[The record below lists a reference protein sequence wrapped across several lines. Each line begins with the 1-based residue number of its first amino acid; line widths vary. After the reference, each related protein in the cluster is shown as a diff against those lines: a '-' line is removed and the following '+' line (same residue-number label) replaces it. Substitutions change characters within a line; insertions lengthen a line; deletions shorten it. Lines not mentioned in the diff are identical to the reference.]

1 MKKKSAYIFI
11 NIIIMIISI
20 MFVAKMGYNLNY
32 IKININIISNIIL
45 ILLIILIVLSLKF
58 LRMYLILLE
67 EKLSIKRF
75 IKVYI
80 KSVFAT
86 VCIPFKLG
94 EFFRMYCYAYEV
106 KSVKKGIISVIIDRY
121 FDTIALILILVPME
135 IYITN
140 GLSLI
145 SIMLS
150 LFIGIITILYLSLMP
165 MINYL
170 NKFIVLNV
178 FSEKGI
184 RILKF
189 LDKLE
194 GVYLECEK
202 LINGKIVVLL
212 MLFSCTAWILEYIAI
227 YLISSLFKIYVNEN
241 GFTIYLSSM
250 LVGRGNELVSIYST
264 IEMILLAIS
273 TFSIYGVYYY
283 KNLKN
288 RRESF

>member
-1 MKKKSAYIFI
+1 MKKKSVYIFI
-11 NIIIMIISI
+11 NIIIMIISM
-20 MFVAKMGYNLNY
+20 MFVAKMGYHLNY
-32 IKININIISNIIL
+32 RKINIDTNIIL
-45 ILLIILIVLSLKF
+45 ILLIIVVVLSLKF

-94 EFFRMYCYAYEV
+94 EFFRMYCYAYEI
-106 KSVKKGIISVIIDRY
+106 KNIKKGIISIIIDRY
-121 FDTIALILILVPME
+121 FDTIALILILVPIE
-135 IYITN
+135 LYIN
-140 GLSLI
+140 SRLSLI

-150 LFIGIITILYLSLMP
+150 LFIGIITILYVSLMP
-165 MINYL
+165 TINYL

-212 MLFSCTAWILEYIAI
+212 MLFSCTAWIFEYIAI
-227 YLISSLFKIYVNEN
+227 YLISSLFKIYVNGN
-241 GFTIYLSSM
+241 GFSIYLSSI
-250 LVGRGNELVSIYST
+250 LVGRGNELVSIYFT

-273 TFSIYGVYYY
+273 TFTIYGIYYY

>member
-1 MKKKSAYIFI
+1 MKKKSVYIFI
-11 NIIIMIISI
+11 NIIIMIISM
-20 MFVAKMGYNLNY
+20 MFVAKMGYHLNY
-32 IKININIISNIIL
+32 RKINIDTNIIL
-45 ILLIILIVLSLKF
+45 ILLIIVVVLSLKF

-94 EFFRMYCYAYEV
+94 EFFRMYCYAYEI
-106 KSVKKGIISVIIDRY
+106 KNIKKGIISIIIDRY
-121 FDTIALILILVPME
+121 FDTIALILILVPIE
-135 IYITN
+135 LYIN
-140 GLSLI
+140 SRLSLI

-150 LFIGIITILYLSLMP
+150 LFIGIITILYVSLMP
-165 MINYL
+165 TINYL

-212 MLFSCTAWILEYIAI
+212 MLFSCTAWIFEYIAI
-227 YLISSLFKIYVNEN
+227 YLISSLFKIYVNGN
-241 GFTIYLSSM
+241 GFSIYLSSI
-250 LVGRGNELVSIYST
+250 LVGRGNELVSIYFT

-273 TFSIYGVYYY
+273 TFTIYGIYYY

-288 RRESF
+288 RRESS

>member
-1 MKKKSAYIFI
+1 MKKKSVYIFI
-11 NIIIMIISI
+11 NIIIMIISM
-20 MFVAKMGYNLNY
+20 MFVAKMGYHLNY
-32 IKININIISNIIL
+32 RKINIDTNIIL
-45 ILLIILIVLSLKF
+45 ILLIIVVVLSLKF

-94 EFFRMYCYAYEV
+94 EFFRMYCYAYEI
-106 KSVKKGIISVIIDRY
+106 KNIKKGIISIIIDRY
-121 FDTIALILILVPME
+121 FDTIALILILVPIE
-135 IYITN
+135 LYIN
-140 GLSLI
+140 SRLSLI

-150 LFIGIITILYLSLMP
+150 LFIGIITILYVSLMP
-165 MINYL
+165 TINYL

-212 MLFSCTAWILEYIAI
+212 MLFSCTAWIFEYIAI
-227 YLISSLFKIYVNEN
+227 YLISSLFKIYANEN
-241 GFTIYLSSM
+241 GFSIYLSSI
-250 LVGRGNELVSIYST
+250 LVGRGNELVSIYFT

-273 TFSIYGVYYY
+273 TFTIYGIYYY

>member
-1 MKKKSAYIFI
+1 MKKKSVYIFI
-11 NIIIMIISI
+11 NIIIMIISM
-20 MFVAKMGYNLNY
+20 MFVAKMGYHLNY
-32 IKININIISNIIL
+32 RKINIDTNIIL
-45 ILLIILIVLSLKF
+45 ILVIIVVVLSLKF

-94 EFFRMYCYAYEV
+94 EFFRMYCYAYEI
-106 KSVKKGIISVIIDRY
+106 KNIKKGIISIIIDRY
-121 FDTIALILILVPME
+121 FDTIALILILVPIE
-135 IYITN
+135 LYIN
-140 GLSLI
+140 SRLSLI

-150 LFIGIITILYLSLMP
+150 LFIGIITILYVSLMP
-165 MINYL
+165 TINYL

-212 MLFSCTAWILEYIAI
+212 MLFSCTAWIFEYIAI
-227 YLISSLFKIYVNEN
+227 YLISSLFKIYVNGN
-241 GFTIYLSSM
+241 GFSIYLSSI
-250 LVGRGNELVSIYST
+250 LVGRGNELVSIYFT

-273 TFSIYGVYYY
+273 TFTIYGIYYY

>member
-1 MKKKSAYIFI
+1 
-11 NIIIMIISI
+11 MIISM
-20 MFVAKMGYNLNY
+20 MFVAKMGYHLNY
-32 IKININIISNIIL
+32 RKINIDTNIIL
-45 ILLIILIVLSLKF
+45 ILLIIVVVLSLKF

-94 EFFRMYCYAYEV
+94 EFFRMYCYAYEI
-106 KSVKKGIISVIIDRY
+106 KNIKKGIISIIIDRY
-121 FDTIALILILVPME
+121 FDTIALILILVPIE
-135 IYITN
+135 LYIN
-140 GLSLI
+140 SRLSLI

-150 LFIGIITILYLSLMP
+150 LFIGIITILYVSLMP
-165 MINYL
+165 TINYL

-212 MLFSCTAWILEYIAI
+212 MLFSCTAWIFEYIAI
-227 YLISSLFKIYVNEN
+227 YLISSLFKIYVNGN
-241 GFTIYLSSM
+241 GFSIYLSSI
-250 LVGRGNELVSIYST
+250 LVGRGNELVSIYFT

-273 TFSIYGVYYY
+273 TFTIYGIYYY